1 MWDRRVLRGNTY
13 AAMIIPNV
21 EDTRNTMNASK
32 PRKANQV
39 QQVHEHR
46 EGTPEP
52 VEGRKHISVDCI
64 RGDDAILKPLELYDK
79 PPDRAVDVQT
89 DFYIDRPPTPRFMP
103 SKNGVDIET
112 QIWDGDLFEFDIE
125 VEPILQVI
133 VGKTLEQA
141 RMEVLEEEELK
152 AMKKHQNEFERL
164 RDAELLDA
172 QRLEEEERRRE
183 EEIRRRKQ
191 ELSIVY
197 EQKKLSHQK

>member
-1 MWDRRVLRGNTY
+1 
-13 AAMIIPNV
+13 
-21 EDTRNTMNASK
+21 
-32 PRKANQV
+32 
-39 QQVHEHR
+39 
-46 EGTPEP
+46 
-52 VEGRKHISVDCI
+52 
-64 RGDDAILKPLELYDK
+64 
-79 PPDRAVDVQT
+79 
-89 DFYIDRPPTPRFMP
+89 MP

>member
-1 MWDRRVLRGNTY
+1 
-13 AAMIIPNV
+13 
-21 EDTRNTMNASK
+21 
-32 PRKANQV
+32 
-39 QQVHEHR
+39 
-46 EGTPEP
+46 
-52 VEGRKHISVDCI
+52 
-64 RGDDAILKPLELYDK
+64 
-79 PPDRAVDVQT
+79 
-89 DFYIDRPPTPRFMP
+89 MP

-191 ELSIVY
+191 ELSIV
-197 EQKKLSHQK
+197 

>member
-1 MWDRRVLRGNTY
+1 MFDRRVVRGNTY

-21 EDTRNTMNASK
+21 EQNQRLVQ
-32 PRKANQV
+32 PKAPKV
-39 QQVHEHR
+39 QQDTKLDGFKR

-89 DFYIDRPPTPRFMP
+89 DFYIDRPPTPRFIP
-103 SKNGVDIET
+103 SKNGTDVET
-112 QIWDGDLFEFDIE
+112 QIWDGDLFDFDTE

-133 VGKTLEQA
+133 VGKTLEQS

-152 AMKKHQNEFERL
+152 AMKKHQLEFERL
-164 RDAELLDA
+164 RDAELLEA

-183 EEIRRRKQ
+183 DEIRRRKQ
-191 ELSIVY
+191 ELAIV
-197 EQKKLSHQK
+197 